1 MWREIGSN
9 FVSLR
14 KSVPHVASDTTP
26 DVHGCEPQDAGA
38 LEGDEA
44 EAWGIA
50 EAEDAL
56 GDTGSD
62 DVSDELELGGGDRGG

>member
-1 MWREIGSN
+1 MTLGASFILKNMYWRASAKK
-9 FVSLR
+9 FLHR
-14 KSVPHVASDTTP
+14 PLPLFHVAN
-26 DVHGCEPQDAGA
+26 DAGA